1 MHTRLNTDVD
11 LLLYC
16 SPNDKKREHI
26 DDEKMVW
33 LIEESAWYSMV
44 TDDQAY
50 VFISGDA
57 AQVVNK
63 ERLKNFFL
71 R

>member
-1 MHTRLNTDVD
+1 MHTRLNTNVD

-26 DDEKMVW
+26 DDEKMVC
-33 LIEESAWYSMV
+33 LVEESAWDSMV
-44 TDDQAY
+44 TDDRAY
-50 VFISGDA
+50 VFFSGDA
-57 AQVVNK
+57 AQAVK
-63 ERLKNFFL
+63 KDRLKNFFL